1 MLSKRLQG
9 ELCSVPRHGISQG
22 ACWSLGWFSFLQD
35 EILLTPWR
43 DFPVEDTD
51 PFPPPVSFA
60 PSALTASSA
69 QLKEGSGAVSGQLLP
84 QFPHPHSPARSQFP
98 GTFMM
103 KVQTSERL
111 EPRGRALSLPP
122 P

>member
-1 MLSKRLQG
+1 M
-9 ELCSVPRHGISQG
+9 PRHGISQE
-22 ACWSLGWFSFLQD
+22 AHWSLGWFSLPQD

-51 PFPPPVSFA
+51 PFAPPVSFA

-69 QLKEGSGAVSGQLLP
+69 QLKEGSGAVSGQLLT
-84 QFPHPHSPARSQFP
+84 QFPHPHSPAHSQFP
-98 GTFMM
+98 GTLYTVMM

-111 EPRGRALSLPP
+111 EPRGKGLSLPP